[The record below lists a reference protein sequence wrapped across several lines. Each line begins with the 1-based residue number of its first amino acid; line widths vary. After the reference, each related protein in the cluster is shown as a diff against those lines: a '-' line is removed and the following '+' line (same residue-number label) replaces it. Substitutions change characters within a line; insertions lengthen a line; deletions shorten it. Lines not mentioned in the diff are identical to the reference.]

1 MEVRLDGRYLEEPDA
16 AHVYLAEKL
25 DLPEYYGGNLDALYD
40 CLTETMTFFSID
52 IACVPAVRTV
62 VMQFQIILRI
72 SCGCQDLLFLT
83 GQLLD
88 VDTQSTG

>member
-40 CLTETMTFFSID
+40 CLTEISEKMHLVIVLMGES
-52 IACVPAVRTV
+52 ANSSYLRRLLTV
-62 VMQFQIILRI
+62 MRDAEEENRFLKMDVEII
-72 SCGCQDLLFLT
+72 
-83 GQLLD
+83 
-88 VDTQSTG
+88 